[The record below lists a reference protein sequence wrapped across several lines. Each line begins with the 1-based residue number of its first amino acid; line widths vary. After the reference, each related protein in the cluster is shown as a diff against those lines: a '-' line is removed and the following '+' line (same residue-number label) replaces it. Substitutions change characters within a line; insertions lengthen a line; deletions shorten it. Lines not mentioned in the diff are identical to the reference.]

1 MSACSYQINVCMA
14 VLDHPLPIFSHS
26 TLHTCVEIVVVH
38 VYLKNCIF
46 SIHHITTTICTPLLS
61 SACRVAV
68 CSMTFPYQAPSPLTP
83 PSMTVPTHPV
93 LRPSCT
99 FPSPTSPLSSLVYIE
114 WTRMTMQAAAPVREG
129 TPRMTARWD
138 CSVRSSSCCS
148 LSCQ

>member
-1 MSACSYQINVCMA
+1 MSVWLCWTAHSPCSA
-14 VLDHPLPIFSHS
+14 
-26 TLHTCVEIVVVH
+26 TLHCTHVLKLSLYVH
-38 VYLKNCIF
+38 AYLKNCIF
-46 SIHHITTTICTPLLS
+46 SIHHITTTTICTPLLS

-68 CSMTFPYQAPSPLTP
+68 CLMTFPYQAPSPLTP

-99 FPSPTSPLSSLVYIE
+99 FPSPTFPLSSLAYIE